1 MNYDPNMTNSG
12 RMAKQTV
19 KLTFQQWEYKA
30 EMIEVV
36 GGNCTGMTV
45 IDSAVDIAYENLPDD
60 RGCPYI
66 VMTDADGNTLRC
78 DDDEEQ
84 GEEWLKGMLVRAE
97 ITAIEKSA

>member
-30 EMIEVV
+30 EMIKVV

-45 IDSAVDIAYENLPDD
+45 IDCAVGNAYENLPDD
-60 RGCPYI
+60 RGYPYI
-66 VMTDADGNTLRC
+66 VMTDADGNTLQC
-78 DDDEEQ
+78 DDYEER
-84 GEEWLKGMLVRAE
+84 GDDWLKDMLVRAE